1 MLVEE
6 FAKKHDLCPAGH
18 DMMRPFLK
26 KTVRECW
33 EDASLAARGTWV
45 FWVASR
51 ASLDPKAI
59 VRCVVKCARE
69 IPPTMPDPSAA
80 SAILDEIEGWCDGR
94 KSRDEVRAAGKT
106 ALAQSEAAIAD
117 DRSYN
122 AWFGIYY
129 AAKCVD
135 ATTNSPG
142 ASGAIARAMEK
153 AGKGSVA
160 EAEARYAAIVRSA
173 ISWSDL
179 EYAIG
184 QNKPSPLPRAAET
197 EEIQE
202 RTEQLLAEYKK
213 ALAGTEAAC
222 AQLDG
227 FCKEQKFSLDGVSRL
242 LGADGADGVRDL
254 VEAAV
259 GSMTAADN
267 RTETARPSEA
277 PKAPKRGRMMV

>member
-26 KTVRECW
+26 KTVREWW
-33 EDASLAARGTWV
+33 EDASQATRGTWV
-45 FWVASR
+45 FWLVSR

-59 VRCVVKCARE
+59 VRCVVTCARE
-69 IPPTMPDPSAA
+69 IPPTMPDPSEAN
-80 SAILDEIEGWCDGR
+80 AILDEIEGWCDGR
-94 KSRDEVRAAGKT
+94 KLRDEARAAGKT
-106 ALAQSEAAIAD
+106 ALAKSEAAAD
-117 DRSYN
+117 DRSYD

-129 AAKCVD
+129 VAKCVD

-153 AGKGSVA
+153 AGQGTVA

-173 ISWSDL
+173 FTWSDL
-179 EYAIG
+179 EYAIS
-184 QNKPSPLPRAAET
+184 QNKPSPLPRAAEP
-197 EEIQE
+197 EEVQAKA
-202 RTEQLLAEYKK
+202 EQLLSEYKK

-242 LGADGADGVRDL
+242 LGSDGADGVRDL

-267 RTETARPSEA
+267 RTETGRPTDA
-277 PKAPKRGRMMV
+277 PKAPKRSRMMV